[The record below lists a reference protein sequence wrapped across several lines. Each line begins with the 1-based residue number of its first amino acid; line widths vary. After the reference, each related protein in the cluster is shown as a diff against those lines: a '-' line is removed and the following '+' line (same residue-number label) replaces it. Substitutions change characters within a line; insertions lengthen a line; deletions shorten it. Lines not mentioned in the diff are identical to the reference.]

1 MATQTLYDVLEVSQS
16 ASADAIG
23 ASYRRLHTRYTEQ
36 AAAGDDDATNRMVA
50 LREAFA
56 TLSDP
61 ARRQRYDD
69 NLAFRASLIEAPAAA
84 ASRPWLKPLLIAAV
98 IGLSAI
104 GYQKYQAEQA
114 QARLEAERSIAAT
127 RLAEAE
133 ARQAAEERAAAEL
146 ARRQALREQA
156 IERAN
161 RERDLAYGEEVTR
174 RRERAEAEA
183 RREKLYDEQRKQRD
197 EQQKQYDADRQL
209 AREKAYLRQIEAE
222 KSRYPRYY

>member
-1 MATQTLYDVLEVSQS
+1 MATQTLYDLLEVSQS
-16 ASADAIG
+16 ASADAVG
-23 ASYRRLHTRYTEQ
+23 ASYKRLHSRYSELAT
-36 AAAGDDDATNRMVA
+36 AGGDDDAANRMVA

-69 NLAFRASLIEAPAAA
+69 HLAFRASLIAAPAAA
-84 ASRPWLKPLLIAAV
+84 GRSWLKPLLIAAV
-98 IGLSAI
+98 VGLSAV

-114 QARLEAERSIAAT
+114 QARFEAERSIAAT

-133 ARQAAEERAAAEL
+133 AQQAAEERAAAEL

-183 RREKLYDEQRKQRD
+183 RRDKLYDEQRKQRE